1 MIKHHSPI
9 GLSLCVVVF
18 LIGLVLVTQAQQNPT
33 AEAIIQ
39 ANLRAQDNI
48 ESEKLGEIFS
58 GTVYPIIGRSEFFPW
73 LLLGDPITLQPI
85 GWVFSDLVTIRGDIG
100 QIPFSTLDVSAPLV
114 ATPTA
119 PANILDA
126 NGLMTPSPTITIV
139 STPSPTAQFNVIG
152 ITQGEVYI
160 RYGPG
165 VDFQRLG
172 VATANERFE
181 ITAQHT
187 QFPWVQIRYSASP
200 NGFAWIAKDLLVIEG
215 DLTAVP
221 AISQAIF
228 NLPTLTPTPPILE
241 VSSIFDGE
249 PISISPAFSQLGN
262 ELWNILLNA
271 NFDPET
277 SRFASLFLL
286 DLQTGEAISFGSN
299 IAYSGTSINKIAIL
313 ARLYASLDAPPSAD
327 IATDIANTM
336 ICSENVATNRLLAII
351 GNGDEFLGAEETTNF
366 LRKLGLNRTFITA
379 PYTIPGRELIPTRP
393 IILPTTTAN
402 QTKANADLSNQLT
415 VDEMGWLLGSI
426 YECGYGE
433 DGPLMTRFP
442 NQYEPR
448 ECRQMIHV
456 MSNNTVDALLKA
468 GVPADTRVAHK
479 HGWIDDTHGNAA
491 IFFTPGGDYVLV
503 VMMHQPNWLF
513 FNESLP
519 IMAEL
524 SRTVYNFYNPNTP
537 QAVIREGFIPE
548 AANCNF
554 AGAPLINDLVS
565 PVWDN

>member
-1 MIKHHSPI
+1 MTKRSSYL
-9 GLSLCVVVF
+9 GLSLCLALLLSVVF
-18 LIGLVLVTQAQQNPT
+18 IIQAQQAPT

-48 ESEKLGEIFS
+48 ESEKVGEIFS
-58 GTVYPIIGRSEFFPW
+58 GTLYPIIGRSEFFPW
-73 LLLGDPITLQPI
+73 VLLGDPLTSQPI
-85 GWVFSDLVTIRGDIG
+85 GWVFSDLVTIRGDIN
-100 QIPFSTLDVSAPLV
+100 QVPFSTLDVNAPV
-114 ATPTA
+114 VPTA
-119 PANILDA
+119 APATNA
-126 NGLMTPSPTITIV
+126 PSTVSPTPAVALAT
-139 STPSPTAQFNVIG
+139 STPTAQFNVTG
-152 ITQGEVYI
+152 VTQGEVYI

-165 VDFQRLG
+165 VEFQRLG
-172 VATANERFE
+172 VASAGERFE
-181 ITAQHT
+181 VTAQHT
-187 QFPWVQIRYSASP
+187 QFPWLQIRYPASP
-200 NGFAWIAKDLLVIEG
+200 NGFAWVAKDLLVIEG
-215 DLTAVP
+215 NLAAVP
-221 AISQAIF
+221 AVSQTVF

-241 VSSIFDGE
+241 VSSVVDGE
-249 PISISPAFSQLGN
+249 PIPISPAFAQLGN

-286 DLQTGEAISFGSN
+286 DLQTGEAIAFGSN

-313 ARLYASLDAPPSAD
+313 ARLYAQLNTPPPAD
-327 IATDIANTM
+327 VATDIANTM
-336 ICSENVATNRLLAII
+336 ICSENVATNRLLAAI
-351 GNGDEFLGAEETTNF
+351 GNGDEFLGAEETTQF
-366 LRKLGLNRTFITA
+366 LRQLGLTRTFITA
-379 PYTIPGRELIPTRP
+379 PYTIPGREIVPTRP
-393 IILPTTTAN
+393 IILPTTTAD

-448 ECRQMIHV
+448 ECRQMLHV

-479 HGWIDDTHGNAA
+479 HGWIEDTHGNAA
-491 IFFTPGGDYVLV
+491 VFFTPGGDYVLV
-503 VMMHQPNWLF
+503 VMMHQPEWLY

-519 IMAEL
+519 VMAEL
-524 SRTVYNFYNPNTP
+524 SRTVYNYYNPTAP
-537 QAVIREGFIPE
+537 QATIREGFIPE

-554 AGAPLINDLVS
+554 AGTPLISDLTA